1 MITLSLTEK
10 QIQILQLALDQ
21 LDINDLINEGKDKNG
36 HDIDPEDSDTDLPIT
51 TQEVKDL
58 TLILD
63 QASPLPIGANLKEL
77 QIINSLIVEKLGT
90 NDGEEIEYTRDEL
103 EAIWEKIPNEAH

>member
-36 HDIDPEDSDTDLPIT
+36 NDIDPEDSDTDLHIT
-51 TQEVKDL
+51 NQEVRH
-58 TLILD
+58 LD
-63 QASPLPIGANLKEL
+63 QILNLK
-77 QIINSLIVEKLGT
+77 
-90 NDGEEIEYTRDEL
+90 
-103 EAIWEKIPNEAH
+103 A